1 MQHYFNAGDSLKEI
15 MGIAHDQRQ
24 KHVLTYH
31 FLLADAIYVFF
42 SKADI

>member
-1 MQHYFNAGDSLKEI
+1 MQHYFDADDSLKEI

-24 KHVLTYH
+24 KPVLAYH

-42 SKADI
+42 SRADI